1 MALPDITILNVTT
14 ADPLELGMW
23 AATTLLNV
31 RLPRPGPNE
40 SLDISGVLVP
50 MLADLANRQSF
61 ATELY
66 VTVVGATP
74 TQTSIRTSGETTTK
88 ELAEGMNK
96 RKDILYRTIQTLE
109 AVRETASRMIT
120 GMQQPR
126 SAF

>member
-1 MALPDITILNVTT
+1 MLPDVTILNVTT
-14 ADPLELGMW
+14 TDPLELGMW
-23 AATTLLNV
+23 AASHLLNV
-31 RLPRPGPNE
+31 RLPKPGPNE

-50 MLADLANRQSF
+50 MLAELANRQSF

-74 TQTSIRTSGETTTK
+74 TQTSIRSSGQTTTK
-88 ELAEGMNK
+88 EMAESMNK

-109 AVRETASRMIT
+109 AIRETASRMIT

-126 SAF
+126 AAF

>member
-1 MALPDITILNVTT
+1 MEDITILNVTKT
-14 ADPLELGMW
+14 DPFELGVW
-23 AATTLLNV
+23 VASTLLNV
-31 RLPRPGPNE
+31 RLPKPGPNE
-40 SLDISGVLVP
+40 TVDISGVLVP

-74 TQTSIRTSGETTTK
+74 TQTSIRTSGEATTK
-88 ELAEGMNK
+88 ELSESMNK

>member
-1 MALPDITILNVTT
+1 MQDITILNVTT

-31 RLPRPGPNE
+31 RLPKPGPNE
-40 SLDISGVLVP
+40 SLDISGILVP
-50 MLADLANRQSF
+50 LLAELANRQSF

-74 TQTSIRTSGETTTK
+74 TQTSIRTSGQTTTK
-88 ELAEGMNK
+88 ELSESMNK

-109 AVRETASRMIT
+109 AIRETASRMIT
-120 GMQQPR
+120 GLQQPR
-126 SAF
+126 SAI

>member
-1 MALPDITILNVTT
+1 MDITILNVTT
-14 ADPLELGMW
+14 TDPSELGVW
-23 AATTLLNV
+23 AATNLLNV
-31 RLPRPGPNE
+31 RLPMPGPNHTLNIAGE
-40 SLDISGVLVP
+40 LVP

-74 TQTSIRTSGETTTK
+74 TQSSIRRTGETTTK
-88 ELAEGMNK
+88 ELGESMNK

-109 AVRETASRMIT
+109 ALRETASRMIT

-126 SAF
+126 GAI